1 MNILRPLSPHLPR
14 IRKFLYSLLIVVSL
28 LSIFYSAILLLGV
41 DPTFLLGK
49 IKGMLLRR
57 SFHFLFSRLGWGL
70 FFLIIYAA
78 LDPETGG
85 HMMAPSGANC
95 EKEGSTSSSA
105 NFTQY
110 LNLSS
115 ENEGDSA
122 PEPSTASGRDKFII
136 PSPAISQSELLG
148 APNPGEEGNSQP
160 SQGVG
165 QRLPGSPL
173 EISSPG
179 ISGESLFR
187 DSVEQPGGGPAP
199 SEAAPPA
206 NPAGSQEAGPS
217 NQGPAPY
224 PYQPDQVIGGDS
236 VRAIQRRLLAKH
248 EGNFTYE
255 VCYFTRIEAEDL
267 FEVKA
272 KILGEMSRLDPEGP
286 WLERGARALDNPRT
300 STGEESLGRLSAI
313 LDELREGGRQ
323 SGAFARLT
331 TKL

>member
-1 MNILRPLSPHLPR
+1 
-14 IRKFLYSLLIVVSL
+14 
-28 LSIFYSAILLLGV
+28 
-41 DPTFLLGK
+41 
-49 IKGMLLRR
+49 MLLRR

-95 EKEGSTSSSA
+95 EKEGTSSTSGSE

-148 APNPGEEGNSQP
+148 APNPGEGA
-160 SQGVG
+160 
-165 QRLPGSPL
+165 SP
-173 EISSPG
+173 
-179 ISGESLFR
+179 
-187 DSVEQPGGGPAP
+187 
-199 SEAAPPA
+199 
-206 NPAGSQEAGPS
+206 EAGPS
-217 NQGPAPY
+217 SQSPAAPY

-236 VRAIQRRLLAKH
+236 VDTIKRRLLSGH
-248 EGNFTYE
+248 EANLTYE
-255 VCYFTRIEAEDL
+255 VCEFARIRAEDL

-272 KILGEMSRLDPEGP
+272 EILGEMSRLDPEGP

-300 STGEESLGRLSAI
+300 PTGEESLERLFAI
-313 LDELREGGRQ
+313 LDSLREGGRR
-323 SGAFARLT
+323 SGAFSVL
-331 TKL
+331 KKKIE

>member
-1 MNILRPLSPHLPR
+1 MPFQL
-14 IRKFLYSLLIVVSL
+14 KLIVHLVLVFFTFFVVAQIRS
-28 LSIFYSAILLLGV
+28 SFFIAVGAILSSTCIMVGAY
-41 DPTFLLGK
+41 G
-49 IKGMLLRR
+49 
-57 SFHFLFSRLGWGL
+57 
-70 FFLIIYAA
+70 A
-78 LDPETGG
+78 GG
-85 HMMAPSGANC
+85 DDHP
-95 EKEGSTSSSA
+95 SSS
-105 NFTQY
+105 FF
-110 LNLSS
+110 
-115 ENEGDSA
+115 EGISA
-122 PEPSTASGRDKFII
+122 WVQNTPE
-136 PSPAISQSELLG
+136 
-148 APNPGEEGNSQP
+148 PGEEGNSQP

-179 ISGESLFR
+179 IRGESLFR

-236 VRAIQRRLLAKH
+236 VGAIQRRLLSGHGA
-248 EGNFTYE
+248 NLTYE
-255 VCYFTRIEAEDL
+255 VCEFARMEAEDL

-286 WLERGARALDNPRT
+286 WLERGARALDHPRT
-300 STGEESLGRLSAI
+300 STGEESLERLFAI
-313 LDELREGGRQ
+313 LDELREDGRQ